1 MAKHNRNSTD
11 DSETPLERRLA
22 RLIAVSDDLAVE
34 REQRREVIVEGA
46 ERDGLDRRT
55 AEEAYDIAVEE
66 SLPPAAGLAL
76 VRLGISV
83 MPSNGGADV
92 ETSEPAE
99 PEWIDEP
106 PGPEEAARERRLR
119 ETFRRLRSFM
129 DEAPH
134 PRQATS
140 AFAREPDLEIFDY

>member
-1 MAKHNRNSTD
+1 MTKNNRGNGD
-11 DSETPLERRLA
+11 DGEPPLERRLA
-22 RLIAVSDDLAVE
+22 RLIAVSDDLAEE
-34 REQRREVIVEGA
+34 REQRREAIVEGA

-55 AEEAYDIAVEE
+55 AEQAYDIAVEE
-66 SLPPAAGLAL
+66 KLPPAAGLAL

-83 MPSNGGADV
+83 MPTNGGPDV

-106 PGPEEAARERRLR
+106 PDPEEAARERRLR

-134 PRQATS
+134 PREATS
-140 AFAREPDLEIFDY
+140 AFAREPDLEVFDY